1 MMISFGSGAISFG
14 SGVGSGV
21 TGFGA
26 IFSTGGGAAMAA
38 LEGEADFVIGRGAIE
53 RGDFAAGCTLLPE
66 AVFVGCDFGGFS
78 AIEASFHHCCNAQ

>member
-1 MMISFGSGAISFG
+1 MMISFGSGAIAFG

-38 LEGEADFVIGRGAIE
+38 LEGEADFVIGRG
-53 RGDFAAGCTLLPE
+53 DFAAGCTLLPE

-78 AIEASFHHCCNAQ
+78 AIEASFHHCCIAQ